1 MKHKPPREKSQQQK
15 RTRMFNLLLTPE
27 EDELSS
33 AKATEV
39 GLSRAEAFR
48 RAFFRRQFPRKVT
61 NIAVDTYRLLG
72 VLSANLANTGN
83 NINQIA
89 RGINT
94 SIQMG
99 QPVQVDATT
108 IALINELSLQL
119 NQTTELLHQV
129 RREITNSNSVAED
142 LEEPEIDWQ

>member
-1 MKHKPPREKSQQQK
+1 MKHKPPKEKLQQQK

-27 EDELSS
+27 EDELSF
-33 AKATEV
+33 AKANEV

-61 NIAVDTYRLLG
+61 TVAADTYRELG
-72 VLSANLANTGN
+72 NISLNLANTGN

-99 QPVQVDATT
+99 QPVQVDAST
-108 IALINELSLQL
+108 IALINELSAQL
-119 NQTTELLHQV
+119 DQTTELLHQV
-129 RREITNSNSVAED
+129 RREITNSDNLTD
-142 LEEPEIDWQ
+142 DWEEPEID

>member
-27 EDELSS
+27 EDELSF
-33 AKATEV
+33 AKANEV

-61 NIAVDTYRLLG
+61 TVALSTYRELG
-72 VLSANLANTGN
+72 KISVNLTNTGN

-94 SIQMG
+94 SLQRD
-99 QPVQVDATT
+99 QAVQVDTSA
-108 IALINELSLQL
+108 IALLNELSAQL

-129 RREITNSNSVAED
+129 RREIMDSNSVTED
-142 LEEPEIDWQ
+142 FEELQVD

>member
-27 EDELSS
+27 EDELSL
-33 AKATEV
+33 AKADEV

-61 NIAVDTYRLLG
+61 TVALSTYRELG
-72 VLSANLANTGN
+72 KISVNLANTGN

-94 SIQMG
+94 SIQRG
-99 QPVQVDATT
+99 QPVQVDTST
-108 IALINELSLQL
+108 IALLNELSSQL

-129 RREITNSNSVAED
+129 RREIMDSSSVSED
-142 LEEPEIDWQ
+142 LEELQVD

>member
-27 EDELSS
+27 EDELSHL
-33 AKATEV
+33 KAEEV

-61 NIAVDTYRLLG
+61 TVALSTYRELG
-72 VLSANLANTGN
+72 KISVNLAQIGN

-94 SIQMG
+94 SIQRD
-99 QPVQVDATT
+99 QAVQVDQSA
-108 IALINELSLQL
+108 IALLNELQQQL

-129 RREITNSNSVAED
+129 RREITDSNSVTED
-142 LEEPEIDWQ
+142 LEELQVD

>member
-1 MKHKPPREKSQQQK
+1 MKPKQPRKKSQQQK

-27 EDELSS
+27 EDELSHF
-33 AKATEV
+33 KADEV

-61 NIAVDTYRLLG
+61 TVALSTYRELG
-72 VLSANLANTGN
+72 NISVNLAIIGN

-94 SIQMG
+94 SIQRE
-99 QPVQVDATT
+99 QAVQVDQSA
-108 IALINELSLQL
+108 IALLNELQAQL
-119 NQTTELLHQV
+119 NKTTELLHQV
-129 RREITNSNSVAED
+129 RREITDSNSVTED
-142 LEEPEIDWQ
+142 LEELQVD

>member
-27 EDELSS
+27 EDELSL
-33 AKATEV
+33 AKADEV

-61 NIAVDTYRLLG
+61 NVALSTYRELG
-72 VLSANLANTGN
+72 NISVNLAQMGN

-89 RGINT
+89 KGINT
-94 SIQMG
+94 SIQRD
-99 QPVQVDATT
+99 QAVQVEAQT
-108 IALINELSLQL
+108 IALLNELSAQL

-129 RREITNSNSVAED
+129 RREIMDSNSVTED
-142 LEEPEIDWQ
+142 LEELQVD

>member
-27 EDELSS
+27 EDELSL
-33 AKATEV
+33 AKADEV

-61 NIAVDTYRLLG
+61 NVALSTYRELG
-72 VLSANLANTGN
+72 KISLNLANTGN

-94 SIQMG
+94 SIQRG
-99 QPVQVDATT
+99 QPVQVDTST
-108 IALINELSLQL
+108 IALLNELQAQL

-129 RREITNSNSVAED
+129 RREITDSNSVTED
-142 LEEPEIDWQ
+142 LEELQVD

>member
-1 MKHKPPREKSQQQK
+1 MKHTQPHSEKSQQK
-15 RTRMFNLLLTPE
+15 RTKMFNLLLTPE
-27 EDELSS
+27 EDELSF
-33 AKATEV
+33 AKASEV

-61 NIAVDTYRLLG
+61 TVATDTYRLLG
-72 VLSANLANTGN
+72 DMAVNLTNTGN

-99 QPVQVDATT
+99 QPVQVDSNA
-108 IALINELSLQL
+108 IALLSELTLQL
-119 NQTTELLHQV
+119 DQTKELLHQV
-129 RREITNSNSVAED
+129 RREITDSDD
-142 LEEPEIDWQ
+142 LPSDWEEPEVD

>member
-1 MKHKPPREKSQQQK
+1 MKHKPPQEKSQQQK

-27 EDELSS
+27 EDELSL

-61 NIAVDTYRLLG
+61 HVALATYRELG
-72 VLSANLANTGN
+72 KISVNLAQIGN
-83 NINQIA
+83 NLNQIA

-94 SIQMG
+94 SIHSC
-99 QPVQVDATT
+99 QPVQVDTSA
-108 IALINELSLQL
+108 IALINELSHQL

-129 RREITNSNSVAED
+129 RREITDSNSVTED
-142 LEEPEIDWQ
+142 LEELQVD

>member
-1 MKHKPPREKSQQQK
+1 
-15 RTRMFNLLLTPE
+15 MFNLLLTPE
-27 EDELSS
+27 EDSLSF
-33 AKATEV
+33 AKASEV

-61 NIAVDTYRLLG
+61 TVAVDTYRLLG
-72 VLSANLANTGN
+72 EMAVNLTNTGN

-99 QPVQVDATT
+99 QPVQVDKSV
-108 IALINELSLQL
+108 IALLNELSDQL
-119 NQTTELLHQV
+119 TLSTELLHQI
-129 RREITNSNSVAED
+129 RREITDSDRMND
-142 LEEPEIDWQ
+142 DWEEPEAE

>member
-1 MKHKPPREKSQQQK
+1 MKPKQPREKSQQQK

-27 EDELSS
+27 EDELSHF
-33 AKATEV
+33 KADEV

-61 NIAVDTYRLLG
+61 TVALSTYRELG
-72 VLSANLANTGN
+72 NISVNLTNTGN

-94 SIQMG
+94 SIQRG
-99 QPVQVDATT
+99 QPVQVDTST
-108 IALINELSLQL
+108 IALLNELSLQL

-129 RREITNSNSVAED
+129 RREIADFDSVTEN
-142 LEEPEIDWQ
+142 LEELQVD

>member
-1 MKHKPPREKSQQQK
+1 MKHKAQREKSQQQK

-27 EDELSS
+27 EDELSL
-33 AKATEV
+33 AKANEV

-61 NIAVDTYRLLG
+61 TVAADTYRLLG
-72 VLSANLANTGN
+72 DLTVNLASIGN

-94 SIQMG
+94 SIQRD
-99 QPVQVDATT
+99 QAVQVDESA
-108 IALINELSLQL
+108 IALLNKLSEQL
-119 NQTTELLHQV
+119 DFSTELLHQV
-129 RREITNSNSVAED
+129 RREITEASSPVEA
-142 LEEPEIDWQ
+142 EEPEID

>member
-1 MKHKPPREKSQQQK
+1 
-15 RTRMFNLLLTPE
+15 MFNLLLTPE
-27 EDELSS
+27 EDELSL
-33 AKATEV
+33 AKADEV

-61 NIAVDTYRLLG
+61 TVALSTYRELG
-72 VLSANLANTGN
+72 NISVNLTNTGN

-94 SIQMG
+94 SIKMG
-99 QPVQVDATT
+99 QPVQVDESA
-108 IALINELSLQL
+108 IALLTELSLQL

-129 RREITNSNSVAED
+129 RREIMDSNSVTED
-142 LEEPEIDWQ
+142 LEELQVD

>member
-1 MKHKPPREKSQQQK
+1 LKHLKPRSEKPQQQK
-15 RTRMFNLLLTPE
+15 RTKMFNLLLTPE
-27 EDELSS
+27 EDSLSF
-33 AKATEV
+33 AKASEV

-61 NIAVDTYRLLG
+61 TVAVDTYRLLG
-72 VLSANLANTGN
+72 EMAVNLTNTGN

-99 QPVQVDATT
+99 QPVQVDKSV
-108 IALINELSLQL
+108 IALLNELSDQL
-119 NQTTELLHQV
+119 TLSTELLHQI
-129 RREITNSNSVAED
+129 RREITDSDRMND
-142 LEEPEIDWQ
+142 DWEEPEAE